1 LARFDQNDFLKSHS
15 TSTIFYSF
23 LEIHNE
29 RVRDLLRR
37 KSSTPLKVREH
48 PQKGTYVEG
57 NILHLC
63 YITVTPQSSIFI

>member
-1 LARFDQNDFLKSHS
+1 MAQSSHFS
-15 TSTIFYSF
+15 Y

-29 RVRDLLRR
+29 RVRDLLKNN

-57 NILHLC
+57 KFWILSSQIAKCKLF
-63 YITVTPQSSIFI
+63 VLQSFLIYYSI